1 MSTRWIALLTA
12 CLLLAGAMTAQS
24 RVERGS
30 NVIGKQCPEM
40 FLEEWMVQGPEIKQ
54 KDFQGKVVFFL
65 FYMRDCEGCELHA
78 MPRLQKIFERYERSK
93 CIKVLAINT
102 AFDKEFKPYTAEV
115 EETRAHLRLKRW
127 TMPVARDRD
136 ERSYAL
142 FEIDEQSGTPQA
154 VVLDENGKVLDHDWF
169 STEKEMD
176 RLERCLDAA
185 ADKLNCDC
193 IRKPRKVGQAC
204 TRAYDAICNGD
215 YTRAWKEADA
225 VASHRRDGD
234 ADKKDAE
241 YLKDYIEGI
250 ARVQIQKVRD
260 SFNYNPV
267 QALTEAESVIASFKG
282 VTGVSDFATV
292 TGTWRESD
300 NFKQFELVQAEF
312 DRLDSELSNRE
323 GELTPEERANAAKQL
338 NELETRAAGTAVADL
353 AKERASGLSI
363 AAPNEIETG
372 SGSDNGGSA
381 MPPKSEPKK
390 DEPRKSSK
398 TPGISRDGRTV
409 KQRSS
414 R

>member
-1 MSTRWIALLTA
+1 
-12 CLLLAGAMTAQS
+12 
-24 RVERGS
+24 
-30 NVIGKQCPEM
+30 
-40 FLEEWMVQGPEIKQ
+40 
-54 KDFQGKVVFFL
+54 
-65 FYMRDCEGCELHA
+65 MRDCVGCELHA
-78 MPRLQKIFERYERSK
+78 MPRLHKIFERYEDSK
-93 CIKVLAINT
+93 CIMVLAINT
-102 AFDKEFKPYTAEV
+102 AFEKEFKPYTAEV

-169 STEKEMD
+169 STEKEMA
-176 RLERCLDAA
+176 RLERTLDAA

-193 IRKPRKVGQAC
+193 FRKPRKVGQAC

-241 YLKDYIEGI
+241 YLKDYVEGI

-260 SFNYNPV
+260 SFNYNPAR
-267 QALTEAESVIASFKG
+267 ALTEAEGVIARFKG
-282 VTGVSDFATV
+282 VTGVSDFATI

-300 NFKQFELVQAEF
+300 TFKQFELVRAEF
-312 DRLDSELSNRE
+312 DRLDSELSNRQ
-323 GELTPEERANAAKQL
+323 GELTQEERENAAKQL
-338 NELETRAAGTAVADL
+338 NEIETRAVGTAVADL
-353 AKERASGLSI
+353 AKERASGLGV
-363 AAPNEIETG
+363 AAQNEIETG
-372 SGSDNGGSA
+372 SGSDDGGSA
-381 MPPKSEPKK
+381 VQPKSEQKK
-390 DEPRKSSK
+390 EEPRKSS
-398 TPGISRDGRTV
+398 TTRSVSQNGRTI